1 MNGITTSTVSGT
13 KDSWENNMQ
22 VRILVVDDDPTVC
35 ELIQA
40 VLSSVEINSLTLTSS
55 KAAIPYLSKEKFS
68 AIFLDVRMPAPDGI
82 ELTRQ
87 IRSSG
92 LNRTTPIAII
102 TGEED
107 RSVLARAF
115 DAGAS
120 FFLFKPIDR
129 HRMLRLIRVSEGP
142 VQLEARRYQRV
153 RIQCHV
159 SLECGERN
167 LSGTTLDLSL
177 NGFSVQG
184 SAALPVGSAV
194 SASLQLKSNAPPVR
208 LGARV
213 VRAFG
218 DGCMGLQIE
227 HATAEESR
235 RLQEFLLPI
244 ILAKADS

>member
-1 MNGITTSTVSGT
+1 MNGIGVSIADLPQ
-13 KDSWENNMQ
+13 DSKEMKVP

-35 ELIQA
+35 ELIQT
-40 VLSSVEINSLTLTSS
+40 VLSSVEIESLTLTSS
-55 KAAIPYLSKEKFS
+55 TAAMPYLSQEKFS

-82 ELTRQ
+82 DLTRQ
-87 IRSSG
+87 IRASG
-92 LNRTTPIAII
+92 LNKTTPIAII
-102 TGEED
+102 TGEDD

-142 VQLEARRYQRV
+142 VQREARRYQRV
-153 RIQCHV
+153 RIQCPV
-159 SLECGERN
+159 SLECGERK

-177 NGFSVQG
+177 NGFSVQVA
-184 SAALPVGSAV
+184 SALPVGSSVAV
-194 SASLQLKSNAPPVR
+194 SLELKLNSPPVH

-213 VRAFG
+213 VRTFG
-218 DGCMGLQIE
+218 EACMGLQIE

-244 ILAKADS
+244 ILAKIDS